1 MHGELLDGRPNAL
14 KPAIARGTT
23 GVTGGGPP
31 RRILLVEDDED
42 TRQLLAV
49 ALEAQSYEVSQA
61 GDAEEGLKALGR
73 GHFDMI
79 LTDYDLPG
87 KTGAAMLREAN
98 ARRLVDG
105 AATLVVTAHPDPE
118 GVEDSTLIRKPLDLE
133 KFLLKIRRIF
143 ESLSVRPVP
152 VPATASASSSRA
164 AEAGE
169 VELTLYISPT
179 SPPSMKARRNM
190 EKMIAD
196 FPAAPIRFEVL
207 DLAREPERAESDNVV
222 FTPTLVKRRPEPRAW
237 FLGDLSDRRVVADL
251 LHMCGIETVA
261 GP

>member
-1 MHGELLDGRPNAL
+1 MSHLS
-14 KPAIARGTT
+14 
-23 GVTGGGPP
+23 P
-31 RRILLVEDDED
+31 RRILLVEDDDD

-49 ALEAQSYEVSQA
+49 ALEAQAYHVTQA
-61 GDAEEGLKALGR
+61 GDAEEGLEALR
-73 GHFDMI
+73 TERFDMI

-87 KTGAAMLREAN
+87 RTGAAMLREAGD
-98 ARRLVDG
+98 RRLVHG

-143 ESLSVRPVP
+143 ESISVRPAR
-152 VPATASASSSRA
+152 ATASSSPA
-164 AEAGE
+164 AAAGG

-190 EKMIAD
+190 ERMIAD
-196 FPAAPIRFEVL
+196 FPDARIGFEVL
-207 DLAREPERAESDNVV
+207 DLSREPERAESDNVV

-251 LHMCGIETVA
+251 LHMCGIETIA
-261 GP
+261 G

>member
-1 MHGELLDGRPNAL
+1 MAGN
-14 KPAIARGTT
+14 
-23 GVTGGGPP
+23 PP

-49 ALEAQSYEVSQA
+49 ALEAQAYEVTQA
-61 GDAEEGLKALGR
+61 ADAEEGLQALR
-73 GHFDMI
+73 TARFDMI

-87 KTGAAMLREAN
+87 KTGAAMLREAG
-98 ARRLVDG
+98 ALRIVHG
-105 AATLVVTAHPDPE
+105 AASLVVTAHPDPE
-118 GVEDSTLIRKPLDLE
+118 GVEEKSLVRKPLDLE

-143 ESLSVRPVP
+143 ESMSARTA
-152 VPATASASSSRA
+152 PATGSASSSQ
-164 AEAGE
+164 AEAVD

-190 EKMIAD
+190 ERMIAE
-196 FPAAPIRFEVL
+196 FPAARIRFEVL

-237 FLGDLSDRRVVADL
+237 FVGDLSDRRVVADL
-251 LHMCGIETVA
+251 LHMCGIAPVS
-261 GP
+261 GG

>member
-14 KPAIARGTT
+14 KPAIARGTP
-23 GVTGGGPP
+23 GVTGGSPR
-31 RRILLVEDDED
+31 RRILLVEDDDD

-87 KTGAAMLREAN
+87 KTGAAMLREAG
-98 ARRLVDG
+98 ALKLVHG

-118 GVEDSTLIRKPLDLE
+118 GVEESTLVRKPLDLE
-133 KFLLKIRRIF
+133 KFLRKISRIF
-143 ESLSVRPVP
+143 ESMSSKRAP
-152 VPATASASSSRA
+152 TARSAPSSE
-164 AEAGE
+164 EADAVE

-190 EKMIAD
+190 ERMIAD
-196 FPAAPIRFEVL
+196 FPAARIGFEVL
-207 DLAREPERAESDNVV
+207 DLSHEPERAESDNVV

-251 LHMCGIETVA
+251 LHMCGIEPDA

>member
-1 MHGELLDGRPNAL
+1 MHGSFEAVS
-14 KPAIARGTT
+14 
-23 GVTGGGPP
+23 VTPQ
-31 RRILLVEDDED
+31 RRVLIVEDDED

-49 ALEAQSYEVSQA
+49 ALEAQAYDVTQA
-61 GDAEEGLKALGR
+61 GDAEKGLEALR
-73 GHFDMI
+73 TTRFDMI

-87 KTGAAMLREAN
+87 KTGAAMLREAF
-98 ARRLVDG
+98 ALRLLHG

-143 ESLSVRPVP
+143 ESMSVG
-152 VPATASASSSRA
+152 PARTMAAASPSRA
-164 AEAGE
+164 AEGVD

-179 SPPSMKARRNM
+179 SPPSMKARRNL
-190 EKMIAD
+190 ERMIAD
-196 FPAAPIRFEVL
+196 FPAARIGFEVL
-207 DLAREPERAESDNVV
+207 DLAQEPERAESDNVV

-251 LHMCGIETVA
+251 LHMCGIEPFPGA
-261 GP
+261 

>member
-1 MHGELLDGRPNAL
+1 MGELLDGRPNAR

-23 GVTGGGPP
+23 GVTGGSPR

-118 GVEDSTLIRKPLDLE
+118 GVKETTLVRKPLDLE
-133 KFLLKIRRIF
+133 KFLHQVRRIF
-143 ESLSVRPVP
+143 DSMPMAAAPVRFVPRGPPRARGARGRRRPRGADSVHQSRLAALAQG
-152 VPATASASSSRA
+152 ATQH
-164 AEAGE
+164 GE
-169 VELTLYISPT
+169 VAAGVPRRRDRLRG
-179 SPPSMKARRNM
+179 AR
-190 EKMIAD
+190 
-196 FPAAPIRFEVL
+196 P
-207 DLAREPERAESDNVV
+207 
-222 FTPTLVKRRPEPRAW
+222 PRASPSARSGTTW
-237 FLGDLSDRRVVADL
+237 SSL
-251 LHMCGIETVA
+251 
-261 GP
+261 PPW